1 MQPLAS
7 AFEASSIVFPGMSG
21 PMTIR
26 SRLIYGVLLSTLVA
40 LSANAQYRASTEQMS
55 FMVVD
60 AFERGAAVSGELR
73 LPASLHDRLPAVLI
87 LHSNPGFDGRGA
99 FYADALNQAGI
110 ATLEIDYLRGKGFPT
125 TPRHNLPH
133 AYETLKYLAEHARI
147 DPTRIGIMGFSWGGI
162 ISVLTSSEELTQQY
176 TGGKLRFAAHLGLYP
191 LCWRHR
197 AILAGTSNLFKPAIY
212 HRVTGR
218 PVHILAGEMDDYDD
232 DPQACQKFVS
242 ELPARVRRHIS
253 VTIYPGATFGWDSR
267 VSSAQY
273 DIGIKKGTG
282 GIAKIVADAEIANR
296 SREFVV
302 AFFRKSLSE
311 D

>member
-1 MQPLAS
+1 M
-7 AFEASSIVFPGMSG
+7 VFLGTSG
-21 PMTIR
+21 LMTKRIWLMHAI
-26 SRLIYGVLLSTLVA
+26 LISTLFAVG
-40 LSANAQYRASTEQMS
+40 ANAQYPTSNEQMS

-73 LPASLHDRLPAVLI
+73 LPASPHDRLPVVLI

-99 FYADALNQAGI
+99 FYAEALNQVGI

-147 DPTRIGIMGFSWGGI
+147 DATRIGIMGFSWGGI
-162 ISVLTSSEELTQQY
+162 ISVLTSSEALTQQY
-176 TGGKLRFAAHLGLYP
+176 TGGKFRFAAHLGLYP

-197 AILAGTSNLFKPAIY
+197 AVLAGTSNFFKPAIY

-218 PVHILAGEMDDYDD
+218 PVHILAGEKDEYDD
-232 DPQACQKFVS
+232 DPEACQKFVS
-242 ELPARVRRHIS
+242 ELPAQVRRHFS
-253 VTIYPGATFGWDSR
+253 VTVYPGATFGWDSR

-296 SREFVV
+296 SRELVV
-302 AFFRKSLSE
+302 AFFAKSLAE